1 MTSNRAVNEEHES
14 RAERANRNEH
24 GKPQKARHC
33 VTFELVDEVFAI
45 EIHHIRE
52 IIEYEGVTTV
62 PLMPAFLR
70 GIINLRGSVVP
81 VIDLS
86 VRFGRPPTA
95 IKPTTCIAILSLGN
109 GQGTDYTDIGVML
122 DSVREV
128 VEIPESDIDPAP
140 SLGSRMRDDFI
151 NGITTVSGRFAI
163 ILDVTQ
169 VLLIEEL
176 GELAEIQLSGMSSM
190 SAG

>member
-1 MTSNRAVNEEHES
+1 MTGNRTVSEEQDA
-14 RAERANRNEH
+14 RAERASRQEH
-24 GKPQKARHC
+24 AKPSKVRHC

-86 VRFGRPPTA
+86 VRFGRQATEV
-95 IKPTTCIAILSLGN
+95 KPSTCIAILSLGN
-109 GQGTDYTDIGVML
+109 GAGADYTDIGVML
-122 DSVREV
+122 DSVCEV
-128 VEIPESDIDPAP
+128 VEIPEIDIDPAP

-169 VLLIEEL
+169 VLMIEEL
-176 GELAEIQLSGMSSM
+176 GELAAIQLNNIAMNTG
-190 SAG
+190 